1 MVGVAAIPDEKVEA
15 ETQTDDDGN
24 HDQDNEDIE
33 HQIVDTP

>member
-15 ETQTDDDGN
+15 ETQTDDDGD

-33 HQIVDTP
+33 HQTLDTQ